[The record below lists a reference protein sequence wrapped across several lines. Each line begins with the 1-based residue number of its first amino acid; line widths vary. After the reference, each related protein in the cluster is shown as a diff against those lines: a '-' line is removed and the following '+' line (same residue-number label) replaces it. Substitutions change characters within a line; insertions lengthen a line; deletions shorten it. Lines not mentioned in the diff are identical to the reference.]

1 MSTSPYRF
9 ALAIPAIILFAGSA
23 LAGNATIEGN
33 VLDQKGQPLK
43 GADIR
48 VERSGGSAWKEATKT
63 DAKGSYAIGSLET
76 GQTYRLT
83 LLVNNQVK
91 ASINNVKT
99 RQNPPVSMNFDL
111 SKNKVAE
118 AGAPATKQKTHKV
131 WVASET
137 GSNLGGRWVE
147 VQEGGND
154 AGANNV
160 KKASGDAV
168 RGLQMGGR

>member
-1 MSTSPYRF
+1 M
-9 ALAIPAIILFAGSA
+9 
-23 LAGNATIEGN
+23 
-33 VLDQKGQPLK
+33 K

-48 VERSGGSAWKEATKT
+48 IERSGGSAWKEATKT
-63 DAKGSYAIGSLET
+63 DGKGFYEVSNLEPQ
-76 GQTYRLT
+76 QTYRVT

-99 RQNPPVSMNFDL
+99 VKDVPVSMNFDL
-111 SKNKVAE
+111 SKNDKLAE
-118 AGAPATKQKTHKV
+118 QEANLPATKKKMHKV

-147 VQEGGND
+147 VQEGGNE

-160 KKASGDAV
+160 KKASGDAI